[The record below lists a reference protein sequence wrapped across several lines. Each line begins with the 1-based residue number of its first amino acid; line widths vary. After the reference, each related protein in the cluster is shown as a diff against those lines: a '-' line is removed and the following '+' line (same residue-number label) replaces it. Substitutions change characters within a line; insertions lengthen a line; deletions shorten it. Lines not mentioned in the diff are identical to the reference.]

1 MSRQFYHPPSPYNLE
16 QRCHHKKIKL
26 VILHDPLADWAD
38 KRTNLDDLVSKHGW
52 STTESSKFVTDHKTK
67 LLRMRR
73 ATLTKLRSKI
83 RTVALGLLDKHV
95 PGRDLSKHTELAQV
109 LTSAIGQHHALSICV
124 EAMKEIAG
132 YMEARESDVTHELL
146 CFMMQ
151 EVLVCLLCENKDTD
165 VKILI

>member
-1 MSRQFYHPPSPYNLE
+1 MALKDVTQELYALTRKTDSAVAKRCRCRYLGGGALSRQFYHPPSPYNLE

-83 RTVALGLLDKHV
+83 RTVAPGLLDKHV

-109 LTSAIGQHHALSICV
+109 LTSAIG
-124 EAMKEIAG
+124 
-132 YMEARESDVTHELL
+132 L
-146 CFMMQ
+146 C
-151 EVLVCLLCENKDTD
+151 
-165 VKILI
+165 